1 MQNRMKN
8 IDFFE
13 TKACDVCVYAQIVCI
28 FMGFGFNKNSIQK
41 FIYLPTDFLGLSSVS
56 TLLLFSNLYPDDLD
70 WDLDSL

>member
-1 MQNRMKN
+1 MM
-8 IDFFE
+8 
-13 TKACDVCVYAQIVCI
+13 CVYAQIVCI